1 MPELKILIEDLM
13 PPLSGKI
20 AKIIHLD
27 GQLDTGALE
36 MKKIIF
42 DDLLNKYPQNLL
54 LLLDFEKLEYINS
67 RGIGFLAECNEK
79 LLKGN
84 GKMVI
89 ARPTPNVD
97 DILKVVGLENFI
109 KSFATIEE
117 AKKELTA

>member
-1 MPELKILIEDLM
+1 MAELNILIEDMM
-13 PPLSGKI
+13 PPIGGKI
-20 AKIIHLD
+20 AKIVHLD

-36 MKKIIF
+36 MKKNIF
-42 DDLLNKYPQNLL
+42 DDLIRENPQNLL

-79 LLKGN
+79 LIKGN

-89 ARPTPNVD
+89 ARPTVNVA

-109 KSFATIEE
+109 KTFASIDE